1 MIHSNESLEAELE
14 RLQHRPGVDSAPP
27 VLCEFIVDVSDAP
40 AHYANRLRS
49 VLSAAVG
56 LGVNSDF
63 EEEELPITDV
73 PDWFIAISSQDEE
86 RAPDFA
92 RNGRNAYEDH
102 TAQRPWELQDWLYRF
117 DPDDDSRGWE
127 WWDITPA
134 GPSRVRVWVDS
145 WGESFFGC
153 QELRWASYTA
163 GALRVEGPFVQESSM
178 WAEATAEGA
187 FDAPQS

>member
-1 MIHSNESLEAELE
+1 M
-14 RLQHRPGVDSAPP
+14 
-27 VLCEFIVDVSDAP
+27 
-40 AHYANRLRS
+40 
-49 VLSAAVG
+49 LSAAVG
-56 LGVNSDF
+56 LGITSDF
-63 EEEELPITDV
+63 EDDILPVADV
-73 PDWFIAISSQDEE
+73 PDWFIAISSQDEK

-92 RNGRNAYEDH
+92 KYGRNAFTDQTE
-102 TAQRPWELQDWLYRF
+102 QPPWKLQNWLYRF

-163 GALRVEGPFVQESSM
+163 GALRVGGPFVQESSM
-178 WAEATAEGA
+178 WAEATAEGD
-187 FDAPQS
+187 FDASQS